1 MIKWTTE
8 LFINKAKEFNKVK
21 ELNSNIDYSN
31 TVYTKKKDK
40 STFICPLHGE
50 FEQAPEAFLN
60 GHCPKCGN
68 LEKSI
73 E

>member
-8 LFINKAKEFNKVK
+8 LFINEAKKI
-21 ELNSNIDYSN
+21 NSNIDYSK

-40 STFICPLHGE
+40 PTFICPLHGE
-50 FEQAPEAFLN
+50 FEQTPEAFLN